1 MKFKNVDKKSLFLV
15 VISVILMGLSLSF
28 INQTNFGTDP
38 CTLFNLGMAAK
49 LGLSLGN
56 WQAIFNCILLVI
68 VFIYDRKQIG
78 WGTIVNMFLV
88 GYSFD
93 FFTWV
98 NSLWIPVDFY
108 SSLVVRICV
117 IIPALFIFVVAAST
131 YIAVQLGT
139 GPYDAVPF
147 ILAAKLHKVSFKV
160 VRISWD
166 LTVSLLGFLLGSTIG
181 PVTIVMAFALG
192 PVISWI
198 RVHVI
203 ERILHTEEKKD
214 SPSFS

>member
-1 MKFKNVDKKSLFLV
+1 MKFKNVDKKSLILV
-15 VISVILMGLSLSF
+15 VISVIIMGLSLSF

-38 CTLFNLGMAAK
+38 CTLFNLGMSAK

-56 WQAIFNCILLVI
+56 WQAIFNSLLLVI

-78 WGTIVNMFLV
+78 WGTIVTMFLV

-98 NSLWIPVDFY
+98 NSFWIPANFY
-108 SSLVVRICV
+108 SSLVVRIAV
-117 IIPALFIFVVAAST
+117 TIPALFVFVVAAST

-147 ILAAKLHKVSFKV
+147 ILAAKFPKVSFKV

-203 ERILHTEEKKD
+203 ERILHTEVKKD